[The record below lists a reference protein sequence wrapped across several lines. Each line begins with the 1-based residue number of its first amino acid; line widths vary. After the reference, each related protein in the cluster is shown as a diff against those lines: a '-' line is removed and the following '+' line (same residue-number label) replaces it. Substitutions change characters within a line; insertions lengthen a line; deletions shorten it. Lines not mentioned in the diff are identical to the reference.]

1 MWLNKNIEKDI
12 QRRFIKESVLVV
24 LYLDKENESE
34 YVILYNR

>member
-1 MWLNKNIEKDI
+1 MWLNKNIEKDV

>member
-1 MWLNKNIEKDI
+1 VWLNKNIEKDV